1 MAGRHRA
8 DVCGGEN
15 VLTNADMTLYRWNG
29 SGYDRKV
36 IEGVFWEGSKI
47 SNTEKTGMVNADS
60 VSIYVPY
67 ENVPDLQITTGK
79 DLVIQCVQ
87 TFELDNTSEATISAS
102 VKQLK
107 KEYEVYT
114 VCACDPKLYGSEELW
129 HYELSCK

>member
-1 MAGRHRA
+1 M
-8 DVCGGEN
+8 
-15 VLTNADMTLYRWNG
+15 LTNADMTLYRWNG